1 MKFLKKFNEMSNSQ
15 EIINDI
21 LSVNEGFSDILT
33 KLKKYASKGVLTAAI
48 VLAVALG
55 SQAQQTTPTEV
66 IKTGTELL
74 QNNEKQLMYSFM
86 VGISTEYASKFM
98 KNSDIDNSGALIEIA
113 KYYENLR
120 DGKTPLKL
128 SDVSKDR
135 IKSLMNHYKN
145 LDENSIQKYI
155 QQGKTINHNGN

>member
-1 MKFLKKFNEMSNSQ
+1 MKYLKKFNNISTSQ
-15 EIINDI
+15 EIIDI
-21 LSVNEGFSDILT
+21 LSVNEGFGDIFT
-33 KLKKYASKGVLTAAI
+33 KLKTYANKGILTASI
-48 VLAVALG
+48 VLAVALS
-55 SQAQQTTPTEV
+55 SQSNQNSPTEI

-98 KNSDIDNSGALIEIA
+98 KNSDIDNSGILIEIA

-128 SDVSKDR
+128 SDVAKDR
-135 IKSLMNHYKN
+135 IKLLMIHYKN